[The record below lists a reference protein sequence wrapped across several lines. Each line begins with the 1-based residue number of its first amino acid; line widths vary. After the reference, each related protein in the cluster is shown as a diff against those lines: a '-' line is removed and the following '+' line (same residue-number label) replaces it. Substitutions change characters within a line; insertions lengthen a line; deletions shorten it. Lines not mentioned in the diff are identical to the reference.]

1 MYIVYHVVRSV
12 TIYFQIMSVLDKVAF
27 KMEAQQVT
35 SFFLNYPHI
44 EEFLSDQLI
53 AVWSFSFNIGSLIH
67 IYI

>member
-1 MYIVYHVVRSV
+1 
-12 TIYFQIMSVLDKVAF
+12 
-27 KMEAQQVT
+27 MEAQQVT

-44 EEFLSDQLI
+44 EEFLSDQLM